1 MTWIGAY
8 PWLLVLHVLSALAFV
23 AIHGVSMG
31 VWWRIRHERD
41 RAKLAA
47 MLELSGAFIL
57 PAMLAGLV
65 LIVSGILVGVAAAW
79 WFNGQWWLWVSIG
92 LLVLIVALMTPML
105 AIPFSGLRHA
115 LGVPS
120 QADLKAGTVPVPV
133 GDAELGLLLADR
145 RPLAGATIA
154 IGGLVL
160 ITWLMETKPF

>member
-8 PWLLVLHVLSALAFV
+8 PWLLVLHVVSALAFV

-31 VWWRIRHERD
+31 VWWRIRRERD

-47 MLELSGAFIL
+47 LLELSGSFIL
-57 PAMLAGLV
+57 PAMLAGLL

-92 LLVLIVALMTPML
+92 LLVLIVAVMTPL
-105 AIPFSGLRHA
+105 LSIPFGGLRRA
-115 LGVPS
+115 LGTPTQV
-120 QADLKAGTVPVPV
+120 D
-133 GDAELGLLLADR
+133 DAALAMLLADR
-145 RPLAGATIA
+145 RPAMGASIG

>member
-8 PWLLVLHVLSALAFV
+8 PWLLVLHVVSALAFV

-31 VWWRIRHERD
+31 VWWRIRRERD

-47 MLELSGAFIL
+47 LLELSGMFLL
-57 PAMLAGLV
+57 PAMLAGLL

-92 LLVLIVALMTPML
+92 LLVLIVAVMTPL
-105 AIPFSGLRHA
+105 LSVPFGGLRRA
-115 LGVPS
+115 LGTPTQV
-120 QADLKAGTVPVPV
+120 D
-133 GDAELGLLLADR
+133 DAALAVLLTDR
-145 RPLAGATIA
+145 RPAVGATIG